1 MKVVFFGSP
10 GAALPSL
17 EKILDAGHIVPLVIS
32 QPDKPAGRG
41 KALTPPPVK
50 EFALHRGIPILQP
63 ARIRKDETVLDV
75 LKQINP
81 DVHVVVAYGQI
92 MPGPIIYL
100 PRFHSLNVH
109 FSLLPKYR
117 GASPVQ
123 WALLNG
129 ETTTGITIF
138 ELNEKMDEGGLV
150 AREETAILPGE
161 AAFELEER
169 LAGLGA
175 DLLVRT
181 LSRIETIKP
190 LPQDHSQATYAPKI
204 EKEQALVDW
213 TSDASQIDRRVR
225 AFARRPGAYTF
236 IQGQRIKILSGRRLE
251 RTDSVRGPGEI
262 ISVAK
267 DGVEVACGRGSVYR
281 AERLQR
287 ENKKEMDAYALSLG
301 LKLKPG
307 DYFE

>member
-17 EKILDAGHIVPLVIS
+17 EKILDAGHSIPLVIS
-32 QPDKPAGRG
+32 QPDRPAGRG
-41 KALTPPPVK
+41 KPLTPPPVK
-50 EFALHRGIPILQP
+50 EFALRRGIPILQP
-63 ARIRKDETVLDV
+63 AKIRRDETILDV

-81 DVHVVVAYGQI
+81 DVQVVVAYGQI

-129 ETTTGITIF
+129 ETKTGVTIF
-138 ELNEKMDEGGLV
+138 ELNEKMDEGGIV
-150 AREETAILPGE
+150 AREETEILPGE
-161 AAFELEER
+161 TAFELEER

-175 DLLVRT
+175 DLLLQT

-190 LPQDHSQATYAPKI
+190 QPQDNSQATYAPKI

-213 TSDASQIDRRVR
+213 TADASQIDRRVR
-225 AFARRPGAYTF
+225 AFSRRPGAYTF
-236 IQGQRIKILSGRRLE
+236 IQGQRIKILMGRRLE
-251 RTDSVRGPGEI
+251 RTDSARRPGEI

-301 LKLKPG
+301 MKLKPG
-307 DYFE
+307 DNFE

>member
-17 EKILDAGHIVPLVIS
+17 EKILEAGHSVPLVIS
-32 QPDKPAGRG
+32 QPDRPAGRG
-41 KALTPPPVK
+41 KAMTPPPVK

-63 ARIRKDETVLDV
+63 AKIRSDETILDV
-75 LKQINP
+75 LKQVNP

-92 MPGPIIYL
+92 IPGPIIYL
-100 PRFHSLNVH
+100 PRFRSLNVH

-129 ETTTGITIF
+129 EMKTGVTIF
-138 ELNEKMDEGGLV
+138 ELNEKMDEGGIV
-150 AREETAILPGE
+150 AGEETEILPGE
-161 AAFELEER
+161 TAFELEER

-175 DLLVRT
+175 DLLLRT

-190 LPQDHSQATYAPKI
+190 RPQDHSQATYAPKI

-213 TSDASQIDRRVR
+213 TADASQIDRRVR
-225 AFARRPGAYTF
+225 AFSRRPGAYTF
-236 IQGQRIKILSGRRLE
+236 IQGQRIKILLGRRLE
-251 RTDSVRGPGEI
+251 RTDSARRPGEI

-267 DGVEVACGRGSVYR
+267 DGVEVACGRGSIYR

-301 LKLKPG
+301 MKLKPG
-307 DYFE
+307 DNFE

>member
-17 EKILDAGHIVPLVIS
+17 EKILEAGHSVPLVIS
-32 QPDKPAGRG
+32 QPDRPAGRG
-41 KALTPPPVK
+41 KAMTPPPVK

-63 ARIRKDETVLDV
+63 AKIRSDETILDV
-75 LKQINP
+75 LKQVNP

-92 MPGPIIYL
+92 IPGPIIYL
-100 PRFHSLNVH
+100 PRFRSLNVH

-129 ETTTGITIF
+129 ETKTGVTIF
-138 ELNEKMDEGGLV
+138 ELNEKMDEGGIV
-150 AREETAILPGE
+150 AREETEILPGE
-161 AAFELEER
+161 TAFELEER

-213 TSDASQIDRRVR
+213 TADASQIDRRVR
-225 AFARRPGAYTF
+225 AFSRRPGAYTF
-236 IQGQRIKILSGRRLE
+236 IQGQRIKILLGRRLE
-251 RTDSVRGPGEI
+251 RTDSARRPGEI

-267 DGVEVACGRGSVYR
+267 DGVEVACGRGSIYR

-301 LKLKPG
+301 MKLKPG
-307 DYFE
+307 DNFE

>member
-17 EKILDAGHIVPLVIS
+17 EKILDAGHSIPLVIS
-32 QPDKPAGRG
+32 QPDRPAGRG

-50 EFALHRGIPILQP
+50 EFALRRGIPILQP
-63 ARIRKDETVLDV
+63 AKIRRDETILDV

-81 DVHVVVAYGQI
+81 DVQVVVAYGQI

-129 ETTTGITIF
+129 ETKTGVTIF
-138 ELNEKMDEGGLV
+138 ELNEKMDEGGIV
-150 AREETAILPGE
+150 AREETEILPGE
-161 AAFELEER
+161 TAFELEER

-175 DLLVRT
+175 DLLLQT

-190 LPQDHSQATYAPKI
+190 QPQDNSQATYAPKI

-213 TSDASQIDRRVR
+213 TADASQIDRRVR
-225 AFARRPGAYTF
+225 AFSRRPGAYTF
-236 IQGQRIKILSGRRLE
+236 IQGQRIKILMGRRLE
-251 RTDSVRGPGEI
+251 RTDSARRPGEI

-301 LKLKPG
+301 MKLKPG
-307 DYFE
+307 DNFE